1 MSNVGFNKILAIS
14 PKLEIFVRKIYWKFF
29 SNTSFKYVREKK
41 ESFLYDFNKISSQL
55 INFGLK
61 KGDILVLHASFDKL
75 KKTGKSPN
83 DIINNLLSLVGEKGT
98 LVMNSSRLFP
108 EETIKND
115 YINSEFNNETVLYD
129 LKKSR
134 VWTGVLP
141 HFMLK
146 HNDSKVSRFP
156 INPVVAIGYH
166 SNQMIENNICEDF
179 SSSCGEN
186 SSWKYCVDKNA
197 LVVGLGTDL
206 THSLTILHVAEEL
219 MGSKWPIDNWFRKRK
234 FRVIDKDFDKI
245 ISVKER
251 RPKWGAM
258 HFAERTLCKDLLS
271 SGILNTIN
279 IDGVILQVLRAKDLI
294 DFLNSKNEKGYPY
307 FL

>member
-1 MSNVGFNKILAIS
+1 MSNVGFNKVLAFS
-14 PKLEIFVRKIYWKFF
+14 PKLEIFVRKIYWKYIYKL
-29 SNTSFKYVREKK
+29 SFKYVRGKQK
-41 ESFLYDFNKISSQL
+41 SLLYDFNKITNQL
-55 INFGLK
+55 INFGLR
-61 KGDILVLHASFDKL
+61 KGDVLVLHASYDKL

-83 DIINNLLSLVGEKGT
+83 DIINNLLSLIGEKGT
-98 LVMNSSRLFP
+98 LVMNSARKFP
-108 EETIKND
+108 EESIKND
-115 YINSEFNNETVLYD
+115 YINSEYNNETVVYD

-146 HNDSKVSRFP
+146 HKDSKVSRFP

-166 SNQMIENNICEDF
+166 SSKIIENNISEDF
-179 SSSCGEN
+179 SSSCGKN

-219 MGSKWPIDNWFRKRK
+219 MGSKWPIDNWFRNRK

-245 ISVKER
+245 INVKER

-271 SGILNTIN
+271 SGILKTIN
-279 IDGVILQVLRAKDLI
+279 IDGVILQALRAKDLI
-294 DFLNSKNEKGYPY
+294 DFLNSRNENGYPY